1 MPTKCQHLYF
11 KRPNTSYIP
20 VKFQSTTAKEKP
32 KGFQREK
39 YKLHTKDLESETE
52 IRHLSYNTGSQKK
65 WTVAFKSLREN
76 NFSLKLRAVQ
86 HADNKQILKPD
97 CLVQIT
103 PINSCMILNK
113 SQSLFVDQFLHLQD
127 GIALRM
133 N

>member
-1 MPTKCQHLYF
+1 MPTKCLHLYF
-11 KRPNTSYIP
+11 KRPHKLYPCEISKHHSY
-20 VKFQSTTAKEKP
+20 KEKP

-39 YKLHTKDLESETE
+39 YKLHTKGLESETE

-86 HADNKQILKPD
+86 HTDNKQILKPD

-113 SQSLFVDQFLHLQD
+113 LHSLFVDQFLHLQD
-127 GIALRM
+127 GIVLRM